1 MKTIKLNIDDSIFD
15 KFQWLIS
22 HFSEDEINIIIE
34 DNDFDYISKEKL
46 KQLKQIS
53 ENYKNGIK
61 DDFEEYVVWL
71 NTDLLSRKKL

>member
-61 DDFEEYVVWL
+61 DDFEEYVV
-71 NTDLLSRKKL
+71 